1 MPSSVGCV
9 WELLR
14 EDALFITYCDD
25 AATPEQ
31 WHEYVKFMRG
41 FKGRCSIHFLVYAE
55 AVPPREV
62 LAEIAGV
69 ARGEPWTVA
78 LISPSLAVRFAA
90 SAFALVIKGFRFF
103 SPDSVDAALTH
114 LGCDAARKQRAF
126 QVLARM
132 RGREIS
138 LSPRHS

>member
-1 MPSSVGCV
+1 MVSMPARNSALSSCLHCVGPSRGRYHSVMPSSVGCV

-31 WHEYVKFMRG
+31 WHEDVKVMRG
-41 FKGRCSIHFLVYAE
+41 FKGRFSIHFLVYAE

-78 LISPSLAVRFAA
+78 LI
-90 SAFALVIKGFRFF
+90 
-103 SPDSVDAALTH
+103 
-114 LGCDAARKQRAF
+114 
-126 QVLARM
+126 
-132 RGREIS
+132 
-138 LSPRHS
+138 